1 MDIEKAADANIKTVS
16 VQVTAGEEK
25 ALSRTRRRKRTP
37 AVLRTEEAQAASA
50 VKTPEVPIANPIQI
64 EKKPEIPVTPALPV
78 PTVEPKSEPLVKIPI
93 QLGRKRNETRKSS
106 GTTAAAPGTPGA
118 RANGTLVP
126 KIIYSKKRTVN
137 ATPRAFK
144 SPLRPQPRGL
154 ENQRKR
160 NTRRTFRERKI
171 AVMVGGAAKTSVL
184 TDRYTAPAKMRAD
197 LVRAGILRAGSRIP
211 DEKLARLWGDFRDL
225 KAEAL

>member
-1 MDIEKAADANIKTVS
+1 MGTEPDDANIKTVS

-37 AVLRTEEAQAASA
+37 AVQRTEDAQAAKA
-50 VKTPEVPIANPIQI
+50 AKAPEASVANAIQI
-64 EKKPEIPVTPALPV
+64 EKKAESLATIVAPV
-78 PTVEPKSEPLVKIPI
+78 PTVEPKVEPPVKTPI

-118 RANGTLVP
+118 RANGTLLP
-126 KIIYSKKRTVN
+126 KIIYSKKRTGSS
-137 ATPRAFK
+137 TPRVQK
-144 SPLRPQPRGL
+144 SPLRPPPRGS
-154 ENQRKR
+154 EIQRNRK
-160 NTRRTFRERKI
+160 TRRTFRERRI

-211 DEKLARLWGDFRDL
+211 DEKLTRLWGDFRDL
-225 KAEAL
+225 KADAL

>member
-1 MDIEKAADANIKTVS
+1 MDTDANIKTVS

-37 AVLRTEEAQAASA
+37 AVQRTEDAQAAQA
-50 VKTPEVPIANPIQI
+50 AKAPQVPIATTIQI
-64 EKKPEIPVTPALPV
+64 EKKTNIPALPAPPV
-78 PTVEPKSEPLVKIPI
+78 PTVEPKSEPPAKKPI
-93 QLGRKRNETRKSS
+93 QLGRKRGDTRKLS

-118 RANGTLVP
+118 RGNGTLPP
-126 KIIYSKKRTVN
+126 KIIYSKKRTGSLTASVK
-137 ATPRAFK
+137 K
-144 SPLRPQPRGL
+144 SPLRPQPR
-154 ENQRKR
+154 EVNFQRTRK
-160 NTRRTFRERKI
+160 TRRTFRERKI
-171 AVMVGGAAKTSVL
+171 AVMVGGAAKTAVL
-184 TDRYTAPAKMRAD
+184 TDRYTAPATMRAD

>member
-1 MDIEKAADANIKTVS
+1 MDADANIKTVS

-37 AVLRTEEAQAASA
+37 AVQRTEDAQAANA
-50 VKTPEVPIANPIQI
+50 AKVPEVPIVNTIQI
-64 EKKPEIPVTPALPV
+64 EKKSEIPVTLVAPV
-78 PTVEPKSEPLVKIPI
+78 PTVEPKSEPPAKKPI
-93 QLGRKRNETRKSS
+93 QLGRKRGDTRKLS

-118 RANGTLVP
+118 RANGTLAP
-126 KIIYSKKRTVN
+126 KIIYSKKRTGSL
-137 ATPRAFK
+137 TPSVKK
-144 SPLRPQPRGL
+144 SPLRPLPRSG

-160 NTRRTFRERKI
+160 YTRRTFRERKI
-171 AVMVGGAAKTSVL
+171 AVMVGGAAKTAVL

>member
-1 MDIEKAADANIKTVS
+1 MDTDANIKTVS

-37 AVLRTEEAQAASA
+37 AVQRTEDAQAAQA
-50 VKTPEVPIANPIQI
+50 AKAPQVPIATTIQI
-64 EKKPEIPVTPALPV
+64 EKKTNIPALPAPPV
-78 PTVEPKSEPLVKIPI
+78 PTVEPQSEPPVKKPI
-93 QLGRKRNETRKSS
+93 QLGRKRGDTRKLS

-118 RANGTLVP
+118 RANGTLAP
-126 KIIYSKKRTVN
+126 KIIYSKKRTGSL
-137 ATPRAFK
+137 TPRVQK
-144 SPLRPQPRGL
+144 SPLRPQPRGVD
-154 ENQRKR
+154 NPRKR